1 MVSLPRPVEIVNK
14 SVRLAGLAVTRNIVF
29 GPGPRDRLD
38 IYRPAGSAGLP
49 PAGWPVI
56 VFFYGGSWQWGNRAD
71 YQFFAALLAKKG
83 FVVAVP
89 DYRLYPEV
97 KFPAFLNDCAAAVA
111 FMMKNAGDHG
121 GDAGQVFLAGHSAG
135 AYNAVSL
142 ALNAAF
148 LQAQGSS
155 PDALAGVIGLCG
167 PYDFLPIR
175 DAVIK
180 DIFSPPTDIRLTQ
193 PITFAREGTPPMF
206 LAHGGADLTV
216 LPRNTTALAAR
227 LRQAGSVVETRIYPK
242 LGHIG
247 LLLAALPYLS
257 WRAPVLKDCLAF
269 IAGCRAGEHNAAR
282 SEISAPVPG
291 LKG

>member
-1 MVSLPRPVEIVNK
+1 MPIFPSPVELLNK
-14 SVRLAGLAVTRNIVF
+14 SVRTSGLTITRDIAY

-38 IYRPAGSAGLP
+38 VYRPANAAGLP
-49 PAGWPVI
+49 II

-71 YQFFAALLAKKG
+71 YQFVAAVLAKKG

-97 KFPAFLNDCAAAVA
+97 KFPAFLNDCAAAAA
-111 FMMKNAGDHG
+111 FMIKNAATHG
-121 GDAGQVFLAGHSAG
+121 GDAAQIFLAGHSAG

-142 ALNAAF
+142 ALNGAF
-148 LQAQGSS
+148 LQARGSS

-180 DIFSPPTDIRLTQ
+180 DIFSSPADIRLTQ
-193 PITFAREGTPPMF
+193 PITFAREGTPPIF

-257 WRAPVLKDCLAF
+257 WRAPVLKDSLAF

-282 SEISAPVPG
+282 PELSAPVQG
-291 LKG
+291 R

>member
-1 MVSLPRPVEIVNK
+1 MIMPVLPRPVEIVNK
-14 SVRLAGLAVTRNIVF
+14 SVGTAGLAITRSIAF

-38 IYRPAGSAGLP
+38 VYRPASAAGL
-49 PAGWPVI
+49 PVI
-56 VFFYGGSWQWGNRAD
+56 VFFYGGSWQWGKRGD
-71 YQFFAALLAKKG
+71 YQFIAALLAKQG

-89 DYRLYPEV
+89 DYRLYPAV
-97 KFPAFLNDCAAAVA
+97 KFPVFLNDCAAAVA
-111 FMMKNAGDHG
+111 FMMQNAGAYG
-121 GDAGQVFLAGHSAG
+121 GDASQLFLAGHSAG

-175 DAVIK
+175 DPVIK
-180 DIFSPPTDIRLTQ
+180 DIFSPPADIRLTQ
-193 PITFAREGTPPMF
+193 PITYAREGTPPMF

-257 WRAPVLKDCLAF
+257 WRAPVLKDSLAF

-282 SEISAPVPG
+282 SELSAPVQG
-291 LKG
+291 R

>member
-1 MVSLPRPVEIVNK
+1 MVAFPRPVELVNK
-14 SVRLAGLAVTRNIVF
+14 SIGTAGLTIARNIAY

-38 IYRPAGSAGLP
+38 IYRPTGAAALP
-49 PAGWPVI
+49 II
-56 VFFYGGSWQWGNRAD
+56 VFFYGGSWQWGHRAD
-71 YQFFAALLAKKG
+71 YQFIAAVLAKKG

-97 KFPAFLNDCAAAVA
+97 KFPAFLNDCAAATA
-111 FMMKNAGDHG
+111 FMLKNASAHG
-121 GDAGQVFLAGHSAG
+121 GDPGHLFLAGHSAG

-142 ALNAAF
+142 ALNGAF
-148 LQAQGSS
+148 LQAHGSS
-155 PDALAGVIGLCG
+155 PDLLAGVIGLCG

-175 DAVIK
+175 DPVIK
-180 DIFSPPTDIRLTQ
+180 DIFSPPSDIRLTQ

-247 LLLAALPYLS
+247 LLLSHLPYLS
-257 WRAPVLKDCLAF
+257 WRAPVLKDSLSF
-269 IAGCRAGEHNAAR
+269 IAGCRAGDHNATR
-282 SEISAPVPG
+282 SELSAPVQG
-291 LKG
+291 R